1 MLTFPPDSSFLI
13 QIVLFIFLWIGL
25 KRLLFD
31 PVMHVLE
38 ARDARTSGLNR
49 EAAAMKASAQQSA
62 AEYERHMQEVR
73 RQISAAAD
81 AQLAA
86 AHTAERQLIAE
97 TRLEASNQL
106 MQLRD
111 RLAGEAEAA
120 RTALGA
126 EAHELSVRMLESV
139 VGKKIA

>member
-13 QIVLFIFLWIGL
+13 QIVLFILLWIGL

-31 PVMHVLE
+31 PVLQVLE
-38 ARDARTSGLNR
+38 RRDARTSGLNR
-49 EAAAMKASAQQSA
+49 EAVATKASAQQSA
-62 AEYERHMQEVR
+62 AEYERRMQEVR
-73 RQISAAAD
+73 HQISAAAD

-111 RLAGEAEAA
+111 RLGGEAEAA

>member
-13 QIVLFIFLWIGL
+13 QIVLFIVLWIGL

-31 PVMHVLE
+31 PVLHVLE
-38 ARDARTSGLNR
+38 TRDARTSGLNR
-49 EAAAMKASAQQSA
+49 EAAAMKASAEQSA
-62 AEYERHMQEVR
+62 AEYERRMREVR
-73 RQISAAAD
+73 HEISASAEAER
-81 AQLAA
+81 AA
-86 AHTAERQLIAE
+86 AHTEERQRIAE
-97 TRLEASNQL
+97 ARQQASNQV

-111 RLAGEAEAA
+111 RLADEAEAA

>member
-13 QIVLFIFLWIGL
+13 QIVLFVLLWIGL

-49 EAAAMKASAQQSA
+49 EATAMKASAEQSA
-62 AEYERHMQEVR
+62 GEYERRMHEVR
-73 RQISAAAD
+73 HEISAEAEAERT
-81 AQLAA
+81 A
-86 AHTAERQLIAE
+86 AHTEERQLIAE
-97 TRLEASNQL
+97 ARQRASSRL
-106 MQLRD
+106 MQLRET
-111 RLAGEAEAA
+111 LAGEAEVARAA
-120 RTALGA
+120 LAA
-126 EAHELSVRMLESV
+126 EARDLSVRMFERA

>member
-31 PVMHVLE
+31 PVLHVLE
-38 ARDARTSGLNR
+38 TRDARTSGLNR
-49 EAAAMKASAQQSA
+49 EAAAMKASAEESA
-62 AEYERHMQEVR
+62 AEYERRMQEVR
-73 RQISAAAD
+73 QQISAAAE
-81 AQLAA
+81 AQLA

-97 TRLEASNQL
+97 ARLEGSKQL

-120 RTALGA
+120 RAALGA